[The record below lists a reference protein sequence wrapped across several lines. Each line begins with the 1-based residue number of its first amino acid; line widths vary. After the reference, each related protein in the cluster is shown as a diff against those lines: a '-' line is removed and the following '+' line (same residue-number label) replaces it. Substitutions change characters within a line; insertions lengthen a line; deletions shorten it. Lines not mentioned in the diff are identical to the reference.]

1 MNRVRSDDAR
11 RGGQQASAARPR
23 RAPYSPWR
31 FVVAMGFVSMLADVV
46 YEGSRA
52 ITGPFL
58 ASLGVS
64 AVAVGAITGVG
75 EAIGFAGR
83 LGSGPLADKTRAYW
97 PLLIVGYAMTVVAVP
112 FLGVTSVVWIVATL
126 IFLERAG
133 KAVRRPAKDVILS
146 HATSAIGRG
155 RGFAVHEALDQ
166 FGAVLGPLAV
176 AGAFHLTHNYAPT
189 FAMLALPGLIVMML
203 LLALRKR
210 VPDPSTYEADL
221 AVPEP
226 VPAVP
231 SATTGRRAAA
241 RPPLGRPFW
250 WYLSFATVTTIGYS
264 TFGVLGY
271 HLVHEGLASTAT
283 VPVIYAGAMIV
294 DALAALAVGALFD
307 RVGRRVLLVVP
318 VLAAAIPPLAFAR
331 SLPLAVAGVLVWGAV
346 MGIQES
352 VLRAA
357 VADLIPSGRRGTAYG
372 IFAAAIGA
380 AALVGGILTGALYET
395 RLPLLVAVVAGIQV
409 AALVLYM
416 AWSRGGRAA
425 VA

>member
-1 MNRVRSDDAR
+1 
-11 RGGQQASAARPR
+11 
-23 RAPYSPWR
+23 
-31 FVVAMGFVSMLADVV
+31 
-46 YEGSRA
+46 
-52 ITGPFL
+52 
-58 ASLGVS
+58 VS

-97 PLLIVGYAMTVVAVP
+97 PLLIAGYAMTVVAVP
-112 FLGVTSVVWIVATL
+112 FLGVSSIVWIVAAL
-126 IFLERAG
+126 IFVERAG

-146 HATSAIGRG
+146 HATSTIGRG

-176 AGAFHLTHNYAPT
+176 AGAFALTGHYAPT
-189 FAMLALPGLIVMML
+189 FAMLAVPGLIVMVL
-203 LLALRKR
+203 LLALRRR
-210 VPDPSTYEADL
+210 VPDPSAYEEDL
-221 AVPEP
+221 AADEP
-226 VPAVP
+226 VVPAKP
-231 SATTGRRAAA
+231 AGRRSAAH
-241 RPPLGRPFW
+241 PPLGRPFW

-283 VPVIYAGAMIV
+283 VPVIYAGAMVV
-294 DALAALAVGALFD
+294 DGLAALAVGALFD

-318 VLAAAIPPLAFAR
+318 VLAAAITPLAFAR

-346 MGIQES
+346 MGVQES

-357 VADLIPSGRRGTAYG
+357 VADLIPSARRGTAYG

-395 RLPLLVAVVAGIQV
+395 HLPLLVAVVAGIQV
-409 AALVLYM
+409 AALVLYVV
-416 AWSRGGRAA
+416 WSRGGRSE

>member
-1 MNRVRSDDAR
+1 MNGMRSDDAQS
-11 RGGQQASAARPR
+11 GGRKASVPRPG

-58 ASLGVS
+58 ESLGVS

-97 PLLIVGYAMTVVAVP
+97 PLLIVGYALTVVAVP

-126 IFLERAG
+126 IFIERAG

-146 HATSAIGRG
+146 HATSGIGRG

-189 FAMLALPGLIVMML
+189 FAMLALPGAIVMVL
-203 LLALRKR
+203 LLRLRKR
-210 VPDPSTYEADL
+210 VPDPSAYEEAL
-221 AVPEP
+221 AAELAISP
-226 VPAVP
+226 P
-231 SATTGRRAAA
+231 SAGRRAAA
-241 RPPLGRPFW
+241 HPPLGRPYW

-318 VLAAAIPPLAFAR
+318 MLAAAIPPLAFAR
-331 SLPLAVAGVLVWGAV
+331 SLPLAIAGMLVWGAV

-357 VADLIPSGRRGTAYG
+357 VADLIPSARRGTAYG

-380 AALVGGILTGALYET
+380 AALVGGILTGGLYET
-395 RLPLLVAVVAGIQV
+395 HLPLLVAVIAGIQV
-409 AALVLYM
+409 AALVLYV
-416 AWSRGGRAA
+416 AWSRGLRSE
-425 VA
+425 VP

>member
-1 MNRVRSDDAR
+1 VNRVA
-11 RGGQQASAARPR
+11 
-23 RAPYSPWR
+23 YSPWR

-97 PLLIVGYAMTVVAVP
+97 PLLIIGYAMTVVAVP

-126 IFLERAG
+126 IFIERAG

-189 FAMLALPGLIVMML
+189 FAMLALPGLIVMVL
-203 LLALRKR
+203 LLRLRRR
-210 VPDPSTYEADL
+210 VPDPSAYEEDFAAD
-221 AVPEP
+221 EP
-226 VPAVP
+226 AASPA
-231 SATTGRRAAA
+231 SAGRRRATRA
-241 RPPLGRPFW
+241 PLGRPFW
-250 WYLSFATVTTIGYS
+250 WYLSFATVTTIGYT
-264 TFGVLGY
+264 TFGVVGF
-271 HLVHEGLASTAT
+271 HLVRSGLATTAE
-283 VPVIYAGAMIV
+283 VAVIYAAAMIV

-318 VLAAAIPPLAFAR
+318 VLAAAIPPLAFSR
-331 SLPLAVAGVLVWGAV
+331 SLPLAIAGVLVWGAV
-346 MGIQES
+346 MGVQES

-395 RLPLLVAVVAGIQV
+395 SLPLLVAVVAGIQV
-409 AALVLYM
+409 AALALYVV
-416 AWSRGGRAA
+416 WSRGGRSA
-425 VA
+425 VP

>member
-1 MNRVRSDDAR
+1 
-11 RGGQQASAARPR
+11 
-23 RAPYSPWR
+23 
-31 FVVAMGFVSMLADVV
+31 MGFVSMLADVV

-52 ITGPFL
+52 ITGPVL

-97 PLLIVGYAMTVVAVP
+97 PLLITGYAMTVVAVP
-112 FLGVTSVVWIVATL
+112 FLGVTSVVWIVASL
-126 IFLERAG
+126 IFIERAG

-189 FAMLALPGLIVMML
+189 FAMLALPGLIVMVL
-203 LLALRKR
+203 LLRLRTR
-210 VPDPSTYEADL
+210 VPDPSSYEETFA
-221 AVPEP
+221 AEP
-226 VPAVP
+226 AISAP
-231 SATTGRRAAA
+231 SAGRRRA
-241 RPPLGRPFW
+241 RRAPLGRPFW
-250 WYLSFATVTTIGYS
+250 WYLSFATVTTIGYT
-264 TFGVLGY
+264 TFGVVGF
-271 HLVHEGLASTAT
+271 HLVRSGLATTSEIA
-283 VPVIYAGAMIV
+283 VIYAAAMIV

-307 RVGRRVLLVVP
+307 RVGKRVLLVVP
-318 VLAAAIPPLAFAR
+318 VLAAAIPPLAFSR
-331 SLPLAVAGVLVWGAV
+331 SLPLAVTGVLVWGAV
-346 MGIQES
+346 MGVQES

-372 IFAAAIGA
+372 IFAAAIGG

-395 RLPLLVAVVAGIQV
+395 SLPLLVAVVAGIQA
-409 AALVLYM
+409 AALALYVV
-416 AWSRGGRAA
+416 WSRGGRSE
-425 VA
+425 VR

>member
-1 MNRVRSDDAR
+1 VTA
-11 RGGQQASAARPR
+11 ASRP
-23 RAPYSPWR
+23 ALSPWR

-112 FLGVTSVVWIVATL
+112 FLGLTSVVWIVATL
-126 IFLERAG
+126 IFVERAG

-166 FGAVLGPLAV
+166 FGGVLGPLAV

-189 FAMLALPGLIVMML
+189 FAMLAIPGFVVMVL
-203 LLALRKR
+203 LLRLRRR
-210 VPDPSTYEADL
+210 VPDPSAYEEAFPADE
-221 AVPEP
+221 AASPKR
-226 VPAVP
+226 A
-231 SATTGRRAAA
+231 GRRGSA

-250 WYLSFATVTTIGYS
+250 WYLAFATVTTIGYS
-264 TFGVLGY
+264 TFGVLGF
-271 HLVHEGLASTAT
+271 HLVESGLASTAE
-283 VPVIYAGAMIV
+283 VAVIYAAAMVV

-307 RVGRRVLLVVP
+307 RVGKRVLLAIP
-318 VLAAAIPPLAFAR
+318 LLAAAIPPLAFAQ
-331 SLPLAVAGVLVWGAV
+331 SLPLAVVGVLVWGAV

-372 IFAAAIGA
+372 IFAAALGG
-380 AALVGGILTGALYET
+380 AALVGGTLTGALYET
-395 RLPLLVAVVAGIQV
+395 SLPLLVAVVAGIQA
-409 AALVLYM
+409 AALVLYVV
-416 AWSRGGRAA
+416 WSRRRRAE

>member
-1 MNRVRSDDAR
+1 MSRADST
-11 RGGQQASAARPR
+11 GARPGGSNAS
-23 RAPYSPWR
+23 RAMYSPWR
-31 FVVAMGFVSMLADVV
+31 FVVAMGFVSMLADVA

-112 FLGVTSVVWIVATL
+112 FLGITTVVWIVAVL
-126 IFLERAG
+126 IFIERAG

-166 FGAVLGPLAV
+166 TGAVLGPLAV
-176 AGAFHLTHNYAPT
+176 AGVFHLTHRYAPT
-189 FAMLALPGLIVMML
+189 FAMLAIPGAIVMVL
-203 LLALRKR
+203 LLRLRAR
-210 VPDPSTYEADL
+210 VPDPSAYEE
-221 AVPEP
+221 EP
-226 VPAVP
+226 GGGAERAPA
-231 SATTGRRAAA
+231 SAGGGAAA

-264 TFGVLGY
+264 TFGVVGY
-271 HLVHEGLASTAT
+271 HLVRAGLASPAE
-283 VPVIYAGAMIV
+283 VAVIYAAAMVV

-307 RVGRRVLLVVP
+307 RVGKRVLLAIP
-318 VLAAAIPPLAFAR
+318 VLAAAIPPLAFSRA
-331 SLPLAVAGVLVWGAV
+331 LPTALAGVLVWGAV

-357 VADLIPSGRRGTAYG
+357 VADLIPSARRGTAYG

-380 AALVGGILTGALYET
+380 AALVGGVLTGALYET
-395 RLPLLVAVVAGIQV
+395 SLPLLVTVVAGIQA
-409 AALVLYM
+409 AALILFAV
-416 AWSRGGRAA
+416 WSRGRRSE
-425 VA
+425 VP